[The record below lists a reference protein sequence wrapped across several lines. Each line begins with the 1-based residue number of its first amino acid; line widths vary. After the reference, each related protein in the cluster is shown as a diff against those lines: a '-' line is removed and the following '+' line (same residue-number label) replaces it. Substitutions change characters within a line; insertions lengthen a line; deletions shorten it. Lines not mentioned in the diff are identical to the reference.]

1 MFETRE
7 LFMAL
12 SPTPILSCLNI
23 SKNSDPKGCLQQA
36 TIHWVAMNKEMLNP
50 KP

>member
-12 SPTPILSCLNI
+12 PTPILSCLNI
-23 SKNSDPKGCLQQA
+23 SKHSDPKGCLQQA